1 MLYACILSHSFIES
15 NTNIAKATTKTT
27 KTMAKTHLRL
37 REHGK
42 RGDKVCTTQRIWNFA
57 LRLCFLDV
65 SEATPILDL

>member
-37 REHGK
+37 RLWEVTSETKQAKAFRDRGTEH
-42 RGDKVCTTQRIWNFA
+42 
-57 LRLCFLDV
+57 
-65 SEATPILDL
+65 